1 MVGKAGTGITET
13 VECAFGFKTE
23 EFAIFF
29 LQPFRSK
36 YFRRGTIIQGIRD
49 IELVEAGPLA
59 FVFMRSLAIFSHF
72 KHLIMQRR
80 QIVHGRHVHV
90 ATDDYLGKGIY
101 S

>member
-1 MVGKAGTGITET
+1 MVGEAGTGIAEAD
-13 VECAFGFKTE
+13 ESAFGFEAK
-23 EFAIFF
+23 EFAVFF
-29 LQPFRSK
+29 LEPRGSK
-36 YFRRGTIIQGIRD
+36 DFDRGMVKKSLRD

-80 QIVHGRHVHV
+80 QIVHGRHIHV